1 MVLRGEDM
9 LRLMTVLGFAG
20 VMSFVCLAQTEGGA
34 SEKNSTVSQAAA
46 SGPKHFYLLRFVVQE
61 SENERVVNGRSYS
74 TIMSESELS
83 FIRAGEKVPFS
94 STSGANTQWQ
104 QIDVG
109 VNIDCRK
116 LEITPGGVALD
127 IKAEISS
134 VMESHGANS
143 PPASLP
149 IIRNNQWESRVVLP
163 VKQSTVL
170 FSSDDP
176 ASKRTMQLKL
186 TVTPIQ

>member
-1 MVLRGEDM
+1 MVVLALAALMSLRC
-9 LRLMTVLGFAG
+9 
-20 VMSFVCLAQTEGGA
+20 SAQTDANTPG
-34 SEKNSTVSQAAA
+34 KNPSALPAATA
-46 SGPKHFYLLRFVVQE
+46 VKQFYRLNFVVQE
-61 SENERVVNGRSYS
+61 VESDRVINSRSYS
-74 TIMSESELS
+74 VIMSDSGPG

-149 IIRNNQWESRVVLP
+149 IIRNNQWESRVILP
-163 VKQSTVL
+163 VKQSSVL

-186 TVTPIQ
+186 TVTPI